1 MSAEIR
7 CLVHSEA
14 GDGHINEDV
23 AVVRPHPGDTNV
35 LLCALADGQGGRA
48 GGAEAARV
56 AAEEILRAA
65 SSFPAAA
72 LAEASP
78 WYAITS
84 AADEAVCEEDA
95 AGFCSLVCLCVS
107 AGQVCGASCGDS
119 AALLL
124 SGGSA
129 VELTEQQRKNPPVG
143 SSAARPVAFSA
154 RLQPGWKL
162 LVVSDGVW
170 KSVGWEQ
177 MAQIAARQQG
187 QPMIEA
193 LRQAALASNGGRM
206 PDDFSVVLLS
216 EIGLLSKAI

>member
-1 MSAEIR
+1 MSVAIY
-7 CLVHSEA
+7 CLIHSEA
-14 GDGHINEDV
+14 GDGHRNEDL
-23 AVVRPHPGDTNV
+23 AVVRPHPADAGV

-48 GGAEAARV
+48 GGAQAARV
-56 AAEEILRAA
+56 AAEESLRAA

-78 WYAITS
+78 WYAVAS
-84 AADEAVCEEDA
+84 AADEAVCEDDA

-107 AGQVCGASCGDS
+107 DGQVCGASCGDS

-129 VELTEQQRKNPPVG
+129 TEMTEQQCKNPPVG

-162 LVVSDGVW
+162 LIVSDGVW
-170 KSVGWEQ
+170 KEVGWEQ
-177 MAQIAARQQG
+177 MAQIAAQHKGQQI
-187 QPMIEA
+187 MDA

-206 PDDFSVVLLS
+206 QDDFSVVLLS
-216 EIGLLSKAI
+216 EVAHTE